1 MEIFQPAS
9 RCESE
14 VCIEMEHDYIP
25 VNVDDMPYTQSVQ
38 LADGEYAFTFYYNE
52 IDDNYY
58 LDVADYDGNLI
69 QANEPILLN
78 QALWRSINNEDL
90 PIETIIP
97 LDESGIATEVNADN
111 LGVTV
116 QLCIDDIGDE

>member
-1 MEIFQPAS
+1 MM
-9 RCESE
+9 
-14 VCIEMEHDYIP
+14 VHDYIP
-25 VNVDDMPYTQSVQ
+25 VDVDSMPYTQSVQ
-38 LADGEYAFTFYYNE
+38 LADNEYEFTFYYNE

-58 LDVADYDGNLI
+58 VDVADYDGNLI
-69 QANEPILLN
+69 VPSEPILLN
-78 QALWRSINNEDL
+78 QALWRSINNEYL

-97 LDESGIATEVNADN
+97 QDESGIATEVNADN